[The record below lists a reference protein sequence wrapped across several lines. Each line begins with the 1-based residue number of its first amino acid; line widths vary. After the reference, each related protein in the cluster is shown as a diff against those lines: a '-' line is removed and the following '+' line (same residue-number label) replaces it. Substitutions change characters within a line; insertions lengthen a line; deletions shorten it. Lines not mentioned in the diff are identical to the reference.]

1 MSLSEWYGRSVLSSK
16 PYRHEAAR
24 ERRRDAAIIFYAGLN
39 GSGKSGA
46 AVYDSLPDLE
56 AGRTVLSTV
65 RFLDYNDPRACDDRR
80 CDCDKS
86 DPARHRAAHPN
97 YVPWRSWRQLLE
109 LRDGVALADE
119 VTGVADSSTATLPPL
134 VIDELSQLRRADVV
148 LRLTGLNY
156 IRAHKRI
163 REATQAVVQC
173 EGSFLVDAHH
183 DDGRPRLHRQRRL
196 VEWRTYEAKSIPIEA
211 PTETAFDNAVEL
223 DTVRMWVPDAGWRL
237 AYDTFDSVN
246 RIGGVSDA
254 GRCAICEGR
263 RTAPECDCPDYVER
277 RSPRRTARK
286 ARSAED
292 GAPERPTRR
301 ARLSSRTDDE
311 LGHDHREAS

>member
-1 MSLSEWYGRSVLSSK
+1 MSLSEWWGRNQASK
-16 PYRHEAAR
+16 PYRHDAAR
-24 ERRRDAAIIFYAGLN
+24 DRRRDAAIIFYAGLN

-46 AVYDSLPDLE
+46 AVFDTLPDLE

-65 RFLDYNDPRACDDRR
+65 RFLDYANPRPCMDLL
-80 CDCDKS
+80 CECDKS
-86 DPARHRAAHPN
+86 NPDRHGHAHPN
-97 YVPWRSWRQLLE
+97 YVPWRTWRQLLE

-156 IRAHKRI
+156 VRAHKRI

-173 EGSFLVDAHH
+173 EGSFLVDAFHA
-183 DDGRPRLHRQRRL
+183 DGRPRLHRRRRL
-196 VEWRTYEAKSIPIEA
+196 VEWRTYEAQAIPIEA
-211 PTETAFDNAVEL
+211 PTETAFENAPVL
-223 DTVRMWVPDAGWRL
+223 DTVRTWVPDAQWRL

-263 RTAPECDCPDYVER
+263 RTPPDCDCPDYVER
-277 RSPRRTARK
+277 RTDRRTARK

-292 GAPERPTRR
+292 GAPDRPPRR
-301 ARLSSRTDDE
+301 AR
-311 LGHDHREAS
+311 ASTRSAHEHAVESVPS

>member
-1 MSLSEWYGRSVLSSK
+1 MTWSEWYGRALASK
-16 PYRHEAAR
+16 PYRQDAAR
-24 ERRRDAAIIFYAGLN
+24 DRRRDAAIIFYAGLN

-46 AVYDSLPDLE
+46 AVFDSVPDLE

-65 RFLDYNDPRACDDRR
+65 RLLDFRDPRPCQDLL
-80 CDCDKS
+80 CGCDKS
-86 DPARHRAAHPN
+86 DPARHGHAHPN

-173 EGSFLVDAHH
+173 EGSFLVDANH

-211 PTETAFDNAVEL
+211 PSETAFENAVVL
-223 DTVRMWVPDAGWRL
+223 DTVRTWVPDAGWRL
-237 AYDTFDSVN
+237 AYDTFDSVD

-277 RSPRRTARK
+277 RGDR
-286 ARSAED
+286 RSARRRASGED
-292 GAPERPTRR
+292 APPDLPARPARHSTRR
-301 ARLSSRTDDE
+301 SARLVDE
-311 LGHDHREAS
+311 SEAS